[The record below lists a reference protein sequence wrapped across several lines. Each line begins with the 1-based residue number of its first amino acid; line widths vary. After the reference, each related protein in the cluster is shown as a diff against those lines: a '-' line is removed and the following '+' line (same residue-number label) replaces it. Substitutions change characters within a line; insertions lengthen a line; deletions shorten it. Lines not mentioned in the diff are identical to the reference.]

1 MITNIIRV
9 NIDDVPAR
17 DRMTKDRCRLKLNG
31 YFTAYLFFQF
41 IFFAIIDI
49 ITIKFTLDN
58 IARSRDTQVYGNP
71 SILNLFPYHGSRM
84 PIDIF
89 G

>member
-1 MITNIIRV
+1 
-9 NIDDVPAR
+9 
-17 DRMTKDRCRLKLNG
+17 MTKDRCRLKLNR
-31 YFTAYLFFQF
+31 YFTAYMFFQF

-49 ITIKFTLDN
+49 ITIKFTHDN
-58 IARSRDTQVYGNP
+58 ITSIRDTQVYANP
-71 SILNLFPYHGSRM
+71 SILNLFPYHGTRI